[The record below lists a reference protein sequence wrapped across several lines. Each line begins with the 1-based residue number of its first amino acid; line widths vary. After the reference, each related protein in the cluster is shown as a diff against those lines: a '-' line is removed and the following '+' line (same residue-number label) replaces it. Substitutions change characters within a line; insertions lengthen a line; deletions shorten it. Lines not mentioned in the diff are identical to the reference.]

1 MSSPAYAN
9 FADIL
14 PSVRPKR
21 RSAALS
27 CAECRRLK
35 LRFVYVSPLR
45 YPSRSAPSPP
55 GVVAF
60 SPAAIVLRRV
70 VPLYAR
76 TETANTEVLHD
87 KIGQLAHRVRH
98 LEDAL
103 SEAHAARSRDPHPL
117 LAPELLK
124 IKSPLERE
132 RDDPQPS
139 SEFSKETNEAADAI
153 GSLSISDHGR
163 ATFFGKAANSWY
175 LLQNEEG
182 GDHQESHIY
191 QEIPLPSDLPWLSHA
206 FPFSSSIAKT
216 AEQTRGI
223 ILSLLP
229 SSAVARHYIGIYYR
243 HAAWMYTPIGE
254 EEFYESIFF
263 RIYHPDLSSNHDPT
277 NSHRLGV
284 LYLVLGL
291 GILLDLDK
299 PSHSLEAKQYYQLGR
314 AALCLD
320 SVLEE
325 QSIIALQALLLMCH
339 FMFLSDIEGPRWA
352 LMGLVVKMAHSIGL
366 RDGKWN
372 LDPEE
377 TSKRRALMW
386 EIYTYDSWQSLT
398 FGRPPSFS
406 LAHIDCQMAFNTTQ
420 SETGEIEMSFAAWK
434 HRFSSQC
441 LSIVQ
446 DQAFGAR
453 TPSYKTIQHLDKQVR
468 EFYFPPSLQVPGF
481 GNTKLGKEVE
491 QPPIQLTMQRYI
503 AFAIKEIT
511 LFYMHRGFFA
521 RAIEENPDDPLGS
534 KYSPSVLAAYS
545 SACSFVGLI
554 ESLFAQQPALTER
567 MWFLFTH
574 VFSCAIVLGA
584 IATKSHMALA
594 PSALSHL
601 DSAHKLFEQ
610 VSTNPRAAKIIPIIQ
625 NLRRKAQ
632 VAAVEEKPRTN
643 DNFRA
648 SYFGPGA
655 IKHDKEFSS
664 LGGMTRLVSRKTP
677 SSPLSDLSGKEEAL
691 VSLSPVSVSSQPAS
705 GSPSLPIKESTPPS
719 AIESNGQWQT
729 YGHIHTSDSVAY
741 PIGTYHSEQDVYG
754 GNHHDIHSIS
764 QYPSYPTYNNP
775 PLKDW
780 YSTPQPMQSS
790 PDSYYD
796 PNATWQS
803 FVAQYR

>member
-35 LRFVYVSPLR
+35 LRCSRVFPCSNCVKKGCSAICPDGSLTTGKGNRFVL
-45 YPSRSAPSPP
+45 
-55 GVVAF
+55 
-60 SPAAIVLRRV
+60 
-70 VPLYAR
+70 
-76 TETANTEVLHD
+76 ANTEVLHD

-481 GNTKLGKEVE
+481 GNTKLGKE
-491 QPPIQLTMQRYI
+491 LYFTCI
-503 AFAIKEIT
+503 AV
-511 LFYMHRGFFA
+511 FFA